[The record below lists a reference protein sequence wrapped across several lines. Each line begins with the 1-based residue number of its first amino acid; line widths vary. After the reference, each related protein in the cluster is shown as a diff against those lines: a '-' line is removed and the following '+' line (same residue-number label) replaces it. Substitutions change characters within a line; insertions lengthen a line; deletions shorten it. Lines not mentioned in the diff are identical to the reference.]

1 MKQVTIKSVGI
12 EGFGPYVA
20 PFTFNMERK
29 GINILRA
36 SNGTGKTTIFSAMVW
51 ALFGVNLKGVTKD
64 KVSTWKHKR
73 PKGFQGTRVVE
84 YLNIDGNEIT
94 IARHIKYKGQTN
106 GMTGGDT
113 LMVWSNGDL
122 ISTGKSIDETQELI
136 NDLVGLDGKLFLNS
150 VMFAQRSKKFINAS
164 NTEKREV
171 LEQVFNLDWVS
182 QAAEIAKKEGLRI
195 QTDIDLLDA
204 QYRQQEGPYTA
215 ALSAY
220 NANNANIQ
228 QNKLRVSNELQ
239 QITSDIQQATQ
250 DLEAKRLLLSSNNSD
265 QVKIEV
271 EELKKVISTMEFDL
285 DSHKLELHHLQV
297 DEQGL
302 KSNLAM
308 LTMNISNAELLLN
321 KAKISLG
328 TAEQELTNIQA
339 TKADSIQEK
348 KEAIESYKTKLVD
361 LGAARESLKASMV
374 PVEFS
379 SDLARQRC
387 SDLDMQKQLLEVDV
401 TNSYKE
407 IEKLNHNLAHITD
420 PCSHCGAIPLPEQI
434 EGLKERINASRK
446 TWVELHTNALNSVQ
460 KGLEEREI
468 WGERHQAAI
477 LFEGLEKQ
485 LLELDRN
492 IADLPNR
499 IIFLEGLLQ
508 QVTSG
513 VREIELGKDIE
524 NLKNSISSYETTI
537 SDTEEQQRQ
546 LSLQSKQATI
556 DQLKT
561 SNQLTETALSGYKN
575 QLEQK
580 NTILLG
586 LASALSDIA
595 NLEGKIKE
603 LWAREHSRDEEHD
616 ALCTMEQD
624 LGKEYERLL
633 TLYNELGQTKER
645 LTALE
650 TDKDRYKWWQSVG
663 FGTSGIKS
671 LVFSVML
678 TRLNEA
684 MAIYSQRLG
693 VSARF
698 VVDLDK
704 ARKDIEVEVL
714 KDGHIVGYD
723 CLSGGEAQRID
734 IISLCGMHDLISATD
749 VKLNILVLD
758 EVFEGLD
765 AEGVEAVFN
774 LIAYKQQSTPNVFII
789 THAQELSVVNAN
801 IIDLEYELQN

>member
-12 EGFGPYVA
+12 EGFGSYVA

-36 SNGTGKTTIFSAMVW
+36 SNGTGKTTVFSAMVW

-84 YLNIDGNEIT
+84 YLNIDGAEIT

-113 LMVWSNGDL
+113 LMVGANGDL

-136 NDLVGLDGKLFLNS
+136 NELVGLDGKLFLNS

-195 QTDIDLLDA
+195 QTDIDLLNA

-220 NANNANIQ
+220 NVNNANIQ
-228 QNKLRVSNELQ
+228 QNKLRVANELQ

-250 DLEAKRLLLSSNNSD
+250 DLEAKRLLLASNNSD
-265 QVKIEV
+265 QVKVEV
-271 EELKKVISTMEFDL
+271 EELKKTILTMETDL
-285 DSHKLELHHLQV
+285 AHAKEELTLLQV
-297 DEQGL
+297 AEQGL
-302 KSNLAM
+302 NSTRSMLNMAVSNTELILNRNKETLGRSQQELAEIQAGKAEAIKGYKDSITGCQTREAELKTALDM
-308 LTMNISNAELLLN
+308 VNAE
-321 KAKISLG
+321 KI
-328 TAEQELTNIQA
+328 
-339 TKADSIQEK
+339 
-348 KEAIESYKTKLVD
+348 
-361 LGAARESLKASMV
+361 

-379 SDLARQRC
+379 TELCRQQCSNLDRVKQTIESDLA
-387 SDLDMQKQLLEVDV
+387 
-401 TNSYKE
+401 SYTKE
-407 IEKLNHNLAHITD
+407 IEKLDHNLAHITD

-434 EGLKERINASRK
+434 EGLKERINAAKK
-446 TWVELHTNALNSVQ
+446 TWTDLQGPAELAKQSTIDEREVWGNHLQAALLYDEQAKQVVELDINITTCASNAT
-460 KGLEEREI
+460 I
-468 WGERHQAAI
+468 
-477 LFEGLEKQ
+477 FEHE
-485 LLELDRN
+485 
-492 IADLPNR
+492 
-499 IIFLEGLLQ
+499 LQ
-508 QVTSG
+508 QLTSG

-524 NLKNSISSYETTI
+524 NLQNSISSQEKTI
-537 SDTEEQQRQ
+537 ADAQAQMTQ
-546 LSLQSKQATI
+546 LAIQSKQTTI
-556 DQLKT
+556 DQLIA
-561 SNQLTETALSGYKN
+561 SNRLTEATLSGYKY

-580 NTILLG
+580 NITLLS
-586 LASALSDIA
+586 LASALSDIT

-603 LWAREHSRDEEHD
+603 LWSREHSRDEEHD

-624 LGKEYERLL
+624 LGKEYTRLL

-698 VVDLDK
+698 VVDMDK

-749 VKLNILVLD
+749 VMLNILVLD